1 MSEQCPN
8 CLSRRIGK
16 KNYGKKAAGVIGAS
30 AGTYGGYV
38 TAAAGARAGAAVGV
52 LAGPVG
58 STVGGI
64 GGAVIGALLG
74 GATGASAGVIL
85 GDVLD
90 ERVLDNHRCL
100 ECGYSFSTD
109 SDSHDES
116 R

>member
-1 MSEQCPN
+1 MSEQCPS
-8 CLSRRIGK
+8 CRSRRIGK

-38 TAAAGARAGAAVGV
+38 AAIAGARTGAAVGA
-52 LAGPVG
+52 LAGPA
-58 STVGGI
+58 GGI

-74 GATGASAGVIL
+74 GATGASAGVVL

-100 ECGYSFSTD
+100 ECGYSFSAN
-109 SDSHDES
+109 SDSRDDIL
-116 R
+116 